1 MKPDGSDDR
10 PPLRCDGNGD
20 SQCMG
25 GGAVL
30 TRGRLLHS
38 GVGSAR
44 SLTPVGT
51 PILVVHLV
59 QNIGTESIDSG
70 DIGSPAEEEGESRL
84 RRRRREGREVRGSV
98 VTSAIAEKV
107 VEKF

>member
-1 MKPDGSDDR
+1 
-10 PPLRCDGNGD
+10 
-20 SQCMG
+20 
-25 GGAVL
+25 
-30 TRGRLLHS
+30 
-38 GVGSAR
+38 
-44 SLTPVGT
+44 
-51 PILVVHLV
+51 LV